1 MSEIKFSVENENVD
15 AKDLARKMVSDVV
28 TKDLIDVV
36 RDLNYYESA
45 LKNPTKNASEAF
57 DVLVGTISDT
67 RHVFLRQKDVDK
79 VREVIQ
85 ELKKTGHIDF
95 SMANKKLDEISSADT
110 KNGLFALIVTKD
122 LSIGVVLEIPEH
134 VKS

>member
-1 MSEIKFSVENENVD
+1 M
-15 AKDLARKMVSDVV
+15 
-28 TKDLIDVV
+28 
-36 RDLNYYESA
+36 
-45 LKNPTKNASEAF
+45 KNPTKNASEAF

-85 ELKKTGHIDF
+85 ELKKTGYIDF